1 MRQEL
6 ELMQK
11 IEQYLQGEMPGEEAT
26 VFESEMHTN
35 KELYEQVELQKQLM
49 KGIQRSAWRQ
59 DAVQANGKYSFMQK
73 LLKWGYIGTSIIAVV
88 SLGYLFTQ
96 KDPINKKEM
105 LTKNSPPATQMNDS
119 IHGDTTNIYQVL
131 NGNTFVIDSSR
142 DTIVKTKEGNLIE
155 IPKELFNDTI
165 AGHTKDSLL
174 TKKGA
179 KDVTQ
184 AKIYT
189 LHFYTPSYKDSLAK
203 WKQSVQDKNYS
214 KALRSMLSS
223 ANPKNYLKTSSKDQQ
238 ITEKDTVSS
247 HSTDTMYKAVF
258 GLNMEKIDNDLNS
271 KNSKLYKLK
280 GKIPFINKTSK
291 NKNTILVFDVDNK
304 NKTSI
309 DTAIVIE
316 IVDKLKNKSI
326 ITQSKKK

>member
-26 VFESEMHTN
+26 QFESEMHTN
-35 KELYEQVELQKQLM
+35 KELYEEVELQKQLM

-59 DAVQANGKYSFMQK
+59 EAVQAYGKYSFMQK
-73 LLKWGYIGTSIIAVV
+73 LWKWGYIGTSVVAVV

-105 LTKNSPPATQMNDS
+105 LTENIQPETIVKDS
-119 IHGDTTNIYQVL
+119 VHADTANIYQVL
-131 NGNTFVIDSSR
+131 NGNTFVINSSR

-155 IPKELFNDTI
+155 IPKELFSDTI
-165 AGHTKDSLL
+165 AGGKDSLL
-174 TKKGA
+174 NKKGA
-179 KDVTQ
+179 KDITQ

-189 LHFYTPSYKDSLAK
+189 LHFYTPSYKDSLKK

-223 ANPKNYLKTSSKDQQ
+223 ANPKNYLKTSSKDQR
-238 ITEKDTVSS
+238 ITETDTVSG
-247 HSTDTMYKAVF
+247 HSKDTMYKAVF

-316 IVDKLKNKSI
+316 IVDKLKSKSI

>member
-11 IEQYLQGEMPGEEAT
+11 IEQYLLGEMPREEAS
-26 VFESEMHTN
+26 VFENEMTGNKVLSE
-35 KELYEQVELQKQLM
+35 EVELQKQLM
-49 KGIQRSAWRQ
+49 KGIERSAWRQ
-59 DAVQANGKYSFMQK
+59 DAQQAFAKYSFMQS
-73 LLKWGYIGTSIIAVV
+73 LLKWSFIGTSVVVIA
-88 SLGYLFTQ
+88 SLGYLMTQ
-96 KDPINKKEM
+96 KEPTKKKEM
-105 LTKNSPPATQMNDS
+105 ATEYIASDSTTRTK
-119 IHGDTTNIYQVL
+119 DTANIYQLL
-131 NGNTFVIDSSR
+131 NGNTFVINSSR

-155 IPKELFNDTI
+155 IPKELFSDTL
-165 AGHTKDSLL
+165 AGTRKDSLVP
-174 TKKGA
+174 KKGT
-179 KDVTQ
+179 KEITQ

-189 LHFYTPSYKDSLAK
+189 LHFYTPSYKDSLKK

-223 ANPKNYLKTSSKDQQ
+223 ANPKNYLKTSSKDQR
-238 ITEKDTVSS
+238 ITEQDTISS
-247 HSTDTMYKAVF
+247 QSKDTMYKAVF

-271 KNSKLYKLK
+271 KNSRLYKLK
-280 GKIPFINKTSK
+280 GKIPFINKTAK

-316 IVDKLKNKSI
+316 IVDKLKSKSI
-326 ITQSKKK
+326 ITKQQK